1 MGPLYKK
8 LCRTPNLRKA
18 ARAVLANAL
27 NSTSESTREEAK
39 TFQLALD
46 KHLLSIR
53 KELVTSNFKFPP
65 ARGVAAK
72 KANKT
77 KRRPIVIA
85 PIKSRVVQRAIL
97 DVLSGMKFVKDVQ
110 KKWLNFGGVE
120 DGGVA
125 KAIRRTYE
133 GAVHYPYYIRTD
145 IKDFFTQVPKDA
157 LLAIVTK
164 HTEDP
169 EFDALLKSAIQ
180 VELANIAELK
190 EHKDIFPLS
199 SRGVAQGSCLSPLLC
214 NLLLH
219 DIDVHLNTGDCMSV
233 RYIDDLIIFAPNRSQ
248 AFKRLKELKHA
259 LGQFMLDAYDPPTR
273 GKESDSSK
281 AAAGETKK
289 GFSFL
294 GCDVSPEAISPGK
307 PARASLL
314 AKVDALCKSALESER
329 HLNVRAKMQL
339 QFVSA
344 PTLLGTYWRISN
356 TVRAWGAAFS
366 FCTDQRIFRQL
377 DIEVEG
383 RLTDFRRQWAIKTK
397 SLGPADRQ
405 RLLGMNLLDDTAFKS
420 EYADLVSSRAGTKV
434 ANSKAN

>member
-1 MGPLYKK
+1 MAFQVESKNVPAVGAS
-8 LCRTPNLRKA
+8 A
-18 ARAVLANAL
+18 AD
-27 NSTSESTREEAK
+27 EAK
-39 TFQLALD
+39 NFQLALD
-46 KHLLSIR
+46 NNLAALR
-53 KELVTSNFKFPP
+53 KELVAGTFKFPP
-65 ARGVAAK
+65 AHGVAAK
-72 KANKT
+72 KPNKT
-77 KRRPIVIA
+77 TRRPIVIA

-97 DVLSGMKFVKDVQ
+97 DVLSGMKFVKAAQ

-125 KAIRRTYE
+125 KAIERTYR
-133 GAVHYPYYIRTD
+133 GAVQYPYYIRTD

-169 EFDALLKSAIQ
+169 EFDALLKNAIQ

-190 EHKDIFPLS
+190 EHKELFPLS

-219 DIDVHLNTGDCMSV
+219 DIDVHLNSGNCMSV

-248 AFKRLKELKHA
+248 AFKKLKELKQA
-259 LGQFMLDAYDPPTR
+259 LGAFKLDAYDPPTR

-289 GFSFL
+289 GFAFL

-307 PARASLL
+307 RARTSLL
-314 AKVDALCKSALESER
+314 AKVDALCIAAIASQR
-329 HLNVRAKMQL
+329 HIK
-339 QFVSA
+339 
-344 PTLLGTYWRISN
+344 LGTSMPMTLASDPTMLSTLWRISN

-366 FCTDQRIFRQL
+366 FCTDRRIFKQL
-377 DIEVEG
+377 DVDVE
-383 RLTDFRRQWAIKTK
+383 RKLTGLRQQWRIKTRP
-397 SLGPADRQ
+397 LNTADRQ
-405 RLLGMNLLDDTAFKS
+405 RLLGMNLLGDTAFKT
-420 EYADLVSSRAGTKV
+420 EFVDMVSSRAGTKG
-434 ANSKAN
+434 AKGNGPGKGQ

>member
-8 LCRTPNLRKA
+8 VCRTPNLRKA
-18 ARAVLANAL
+18 ARAVLTNAL
-27 NSTSESTREEAK
+27 NSTSESTRDEAK
-39 TFQLALD
+39 NFQLALD
-46 KHLLSIR
+46 KHLAALR
-53 KELVTSNFKFPP
+53 KELVAGTFKFPP
-65 ARGVAAK
+65 ARGVAAQK
-72 KANKT
+72 PNKT
-77 KRRPIVIA
+77 TRRPIVIA

-125 KAIRRTYE
+125 KAIERTYR
-133 GAVHYPYYIRTD
+133 GAVHYPFYIRTD

-169 EFDALLKSAIQ
+169 EFDALLKNAIQ

-190 EHKDIFPLS
+190 EHKELFPLS

-219 DIDVHLNTGDCMSV
+219 DIDMHLNSSDCMSV

-248 AFKRLKELKHA
+248 TFKRLKELKHS
-259 LGQFMLDAYDPPTR
+259 LYQFKLDAYDPPTR
-273 GKESDSSK
+273 GKNSDSSK

-307 PARASLL
+307 PARTSLL
-314 AKVDALCKSALESER
+314 EKVDALCKIALMSER
-329 HLNVRAKMQL
+329 HLNIRTKMQL
-339 QFVSA
+339 QFIND

-377 DIEVEG
+377 DTEIER
-383 RLTDFRRQWAIKTK
+383 RLTDFRRQWAIKVK
-397 SLGPADRQ
+397 SLAPADRQ
-405 RLLGMNLLDDTAFKS
+405 RLLGMSLLGDTAFKS
-420 EYADLVSSRAGTKV
+420 EYADLVSSRAGTKIV
-434 ANSKAN
+434 NSTAK